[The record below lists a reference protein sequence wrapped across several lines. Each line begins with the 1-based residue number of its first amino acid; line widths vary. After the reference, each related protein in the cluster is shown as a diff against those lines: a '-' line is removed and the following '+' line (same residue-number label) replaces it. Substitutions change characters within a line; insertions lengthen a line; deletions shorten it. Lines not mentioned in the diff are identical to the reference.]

1 MAEYWSNLFLRFL
14 FWTEKR
20 LSSIKTRK
28 RKIRVMIGFLNCP
41 ITANCQVTLRSYN
54 CTDWSVKNEAANAP
68 ITFKEIVMVMIGKI
82 SFISVIDRLWGQDG
96 WILVEFVFAF
106 SFLDREAVEF
116 HKNTKTENK
125 SNSLIILL
133 AAPVIKMMWILC
145 FDWTTRINLARSRSA
160 NAAILNSRLVN
171 FNEAFRLSMNQILIY
186 SLSIIVLEGATEILL
201 PNIILNLLPHH

>member
-1 MAEYWSNLFLRFL
+1 
-14 FWTEKR
+14 
-20 LSSIKTRK
+20 
-28 RKIRVMIGFLNCP
+28 MIGFLNCP

-54 CTDWSVKNEAANAP
+54 CTDWLVKNEAANAP

-96 WILVEFVFAF
+96 WIFVEFVFAF